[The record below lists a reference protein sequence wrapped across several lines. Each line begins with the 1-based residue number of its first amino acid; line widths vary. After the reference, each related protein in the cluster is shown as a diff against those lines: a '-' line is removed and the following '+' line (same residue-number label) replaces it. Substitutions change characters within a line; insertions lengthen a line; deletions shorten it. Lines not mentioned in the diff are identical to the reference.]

1 MSCADHVR
9 NPDFLY
15 FVWHVSQATDLRT
28 TEISITCSW
37 SARRQAYA
45 QPTAIDTHIFRYAN
59 IARVIV
65 AMTLQDQLR
74 SRTKL
79 LTVPEAADLL
89 AWNKLTLYNTIEA
102 KKFPVVRLGSSSLRI
117 APATLADWLDKRT
130 G

>member
-1 MSCADHVR
+1 
-9 NPDFLY
+9 
-15 FVWHVSQATDLRT
+15 
-28 TEISITCSW
+28 
-37 SARRQAYA
+37 
-45 QPTAIDTHIFRYAN
+45 
-59 IARVIV
+59 
-65 AMTLQDQLR
+65 MTLQDQLR